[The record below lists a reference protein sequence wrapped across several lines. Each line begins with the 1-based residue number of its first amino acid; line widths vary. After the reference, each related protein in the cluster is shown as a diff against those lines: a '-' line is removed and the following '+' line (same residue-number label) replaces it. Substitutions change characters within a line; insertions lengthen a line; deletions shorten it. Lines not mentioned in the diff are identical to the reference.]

1 MTALIYIICFFGAA
15 VVQVL
20 LRSLLASGAVPIIPG
35 SVVIYLVALWAARKW
50 SSSYKENKEMKK
62 IQEELAAEHEDD
74 SNKTM

>member
-1 MTALIYIICFFGAA
+1 MTALIYIVCFFGAA

-50 SSSYKENKEMKK
+50 SSSYKE